1 VSKRIALI
9 ATAVVAAAGLA
20 VQAAT
25 AQPKQPAKKAA
36 SHMLVGINDEANTLY
51 GNPAQAF
58 AELKTLKTQVLRVN
72 LYWGGTKWAVANKK
86 PADATDPGD
95 PAYNWS
101 LYDRLVKYAYDNNI
115 KLVLSFLFTPSWANG
130 GQARSVAPTN
140 AKDLENFAYAA
151 AERYSGLWTPPT
163 WQQNPTLGIVNTPL
177 PKVSMW
183 TAWNEPN
190 NPLWLTPQYKRVGGK
205 WQIESAVQYAKICNA
220 VYAGVHSGLLGPLQ
234 GEQVACGV
242 TGPKGNNAPGGARP
256 SVDPV
261 SFLNAAKKAGMKS
274 FDVYAHHPYAD
285 KGSEAPNYVP
295 TGTHARR
302 IQLGNINVLIG
313 QLTKLYGP
321 KRLWITEY
329 GYQTNPPDNTIF
341 GISWA
346 KQALYMK
353 QAYAIARAN
362 PRIDMFLWFLV
373 RDEPNIG
380 GWQSGLET
388 VTGKKK
394 PSWNT
399 FRALPRG

>member
-9 ATAVVAAAGLA
+9 ATTFAVAAGLA

-25 AQPKQPAKKAA
+25 AQPRKPAKKTA

-58 AELKTLKTQVLRVN
+58 AALKALKTQVLRVN
-72 LYWGGTKWAVANKK
+72 LYWGGTQWAVANKR

-101 LYDRLVKYAYDNNI
+101 LYDRLVIYARDNNI

-130 GQARSVAPTN
+130 GRARSVAPTN
-140 AKDLENFAYAA
+140 GKDLENFAYAA

-163 WQQNPTLGIVNTPL
+163 WQQNASLGILNTPL

-220 VYAGVHSGLLGPLQ
+220 VYNGVHSPFLGPLQ

-242 TGPKGNNAPGGARP
+242 TGPKGNNAPSTSRA

-261 SFLNAAKKAGMKS
+261 SFLNAAKRAGMKT

-285 KGSEAPNYVP
+285 KGTEPPSFKP

-302 IQLGNINVLIG
+302 IQLGNLSVLTK

-321 KRLWITEY
+321 KHLWITEY
-329 GYQTNPPDNTIF
+329 GYQTNPPDKTIF

-373 RDEPNIG
+373 RDEPSIG